1 MYKIFLKEDKMGENE
16 KMQLKPIELYIEEIY
31 ALAKIKKIE
40 LIPTPKEIEKNSFYN
55 PKKKPV
61 KK

>member
-1 MYKIFLKEDKMGENE
+1 MGENE

-31 ALAKIKKIE
+31 ALAKTKKIE